1 MRTLLKSL
9 LWPRDL
15 WAPCTPLSPDERLA
29 AYERRLGRYYAA
41 QELSRGEQRARQR
54 LRDAAVRHVIDQ
66 HSAQRVQ
73 TRIVPRLPA

>member
-1 MRTLLKSL
+1 MIRFLKSL
-9 LWPRDL
+9 AQPRDA
-15 WAPCTPLSPDERLA
+15 WAACTPPSDAERLA
-29 AYERRLGRYYAA
+29 AYERRLGEHR
-41 QELSRGEQRARQR
+41 SRQR

>member
-1 MRTLLKSL
+1 MNPTERTMRTLLQSL
-9 LWPRDL
+9 IRPRNP
-15 WAPCTPLSPDERLA
+15 WAQCTPPTEAERLA
-29 AYERRLGRYYAA
+29 QYERRLG
-41 QELSRGEQRARQR
+41 EHRARQR